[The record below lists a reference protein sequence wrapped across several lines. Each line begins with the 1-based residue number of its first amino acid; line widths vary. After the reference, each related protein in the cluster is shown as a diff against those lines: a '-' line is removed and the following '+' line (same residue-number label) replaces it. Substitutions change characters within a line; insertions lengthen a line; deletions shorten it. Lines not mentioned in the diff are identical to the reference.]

1 MTSPLISVITVSYNS
16 AKTIART
23 LDSLKNQTC
32 SDFESIVVDGGS
44 TDDTREIIKSFGE
57 RVNHF
62 ISEPDQGIYDA
73 MNKGIDLSSGT
84 YIAFLNSDDYYLPN
98 TFQLISEQV
107 NDADIYFGNMIKE
120 RELNGKVFRRTERPD
135 ISRMKETMSIF
146 HPSVF
151 AKRDLFQLLGKF
163 SLDYSLAADYHWLLR
178 AYLNDANFKHIDEV
192 LSVFTIG
199 GVSNYSCKSYSEAA
213 AIQHELGLPNESML
227 ELNRLCKSKMRRN
240 RLVSKI
246 AQLPV
251 FKSIYENRIKK
262 RWS

>member
-1 MTSPLISVITVSYNS
+1 MSSPLISVITVSYNS

-23 LDSLKNQTC
+23 LNSLKDQR
-32 SDFESIVVDGGS
+32 SDDFESIVVDGGS
-44 TDDTREIIKSFGE
+44 TDGTQEKIESFGDFIS
-57 RVNHF
+57 HY

-73 MNKGIDLSSGT
+73 MNKGLDLASGT

-98 TFQLISEQV
+98 TIQLISEQDG
-107 NDADIYFGNMIKE
+107 DADIYYGNMIKE
-120 RELNGKVFRRTERPD
+120 RKLNGKVFRRTEKPD
-135 ISRMKETMSIF
+135 LSRMKETMSIF

-151 AKRDLFQLLGKF
+151 VKRDLFQSLGKF
-163 SLDYSLAADYHWLLR
+163 ALQYSLAADYHWLLR
-178 AYLNDANFKHIDEV
+178 AYLNAANFKYVNAD

-213 AIQHELGLPNESML
+213 AIQQELGLPNESML
-227 ELNRLCKSKMRRN
+227 ELSRLCKSKMRRN

-246 AQLPV
+246 AKLPV
-251 FKSIYENRIKK
+251 FKSIYESRIKK

>member
-1 MTSPLISVITVSYNS
+1 MTSPLISVITVCFNS

-23 LDSLKNQTC
+23 LNSLKNQSC
-32 SDFESIVVDGGS
+32 RDFESIVVDGGS
-44 TDDTREIIKSFGE
+44 TDGTQEIIKSLGE

-73 MNKGIDLSSGT
+73 MNKGLALASGT

-98 TFQLISEQV
+98 TIQLLSDQGS
-107 NDADIYFGNMIKE
+107 DADIYFGNMIKE
-120 RELNGKVFRRTERPD
+120 RELNGTVFRRTEIPD
-135 ISRMKETMSIF
+135 LSRMKETMSIF

-151 AKRDLFQLLGKF
+151 AKRDLFQSLGKF
-163 SLDYSLAADYHWLLR
+163 SLQYSLASDYHWLLR
-178 AYLNDANFKHIDEV
+178 AYLNGAKFEHVDEA

-213 AIQHELGLPNESML
+213 AIQDELGLPNESML
-227 ELNRLCKSKMRRN
+227 ELNRLCKSKLRRN
-240 RLVSKI
+240 RLVAKI
-246 AQLPV
+246 VQLPV
-251 FKSIYENRIKK
+251 FKSIYESRIKK

>member
-1 MTSPLISVITVSYNS
+1 MTNPLISVITVSYNS

-32 SDFESIVVDGGS
+32 RDFESIVVDGGS
-44 TDDTREIIKSFGE
+44 TDGTQSIIKSFGNK
-57 RVNHF
+57 VDQF
-62 ISEPDQGIYDA
+62 SSEPDKGIYDA
-73 MNKGIDLSSGT
+73 MNKGLDLASGT
-84 YIAFLNSDDYYLPN
+84 YVAFLNSDDYYPPN
-98 TFQLISEQV
+98 TIQLISEQKG
-107 NDADIYFGNMIKE
+107 DPDIYYGNMIKA
-120 RELNGKVFRRTERPD
+120 RELNGRVYRRTEKPD
-135 ISRMKETMSIF
+135 LSRMKDTMSIF

-151 AKRDLFQLLGKF
+151 VKRDLFDSLGKF
-163 SLDYSLAADYHWLLR
+163 SLQYSLAADYHWLLR
-178 AYLNDANFKHIDEV
+178 AYLKSANFKYVDEV

-199 GVSNYSCKSYSEAA
+199 GVSNYSCKSYEEAA
-213 AIQHELGLPNESML
+213 AIQTELGLPNESML
-227 ELNRLCKSKMRRN
+227 ELHNLCKSKMRRN